1 MAKQQYAN
9 TEQRCQGARD
19 GGSDIMTIHET
30 KSFNPVW
37 EDASVL
43 VSDEHK
49 YLSMIVRL
57 TNELALDWNE
67 GRTDSCI
74 STSNALHYVLRELG
88 YPASLVRVT
97 TAVFPDAPKSWGTVL
112 GSDQRSTAA
121 SPGMWSGHLCCAV
134 GFDWLLDATLDQ
146 ANKPEWGDAKV
157 RPLAIPVH
165 STFFEGKTIFLSL
178 PGIRFRYSIFAK
190 QKGWVSPIYL
200 GTLNRSLLCLPS
212 RYLAIVDP
220 HLLIIS

>member
-1 MAKQQYAN
+1 
-9 TEQRCQGARD
+9 
-19 GGSDIMTIHET
+19 MTIHDT
-30 KSFNPVW
+30 KPFDPKW

-49 YLSMIVRL
+49 YLDTIVQL
-57 TNELALDWNE
+57 TNELALDWN
-67 GRTDSCI
+67 GGSPSSCI
-74 STSNALHYVLRELG
+74 STSHALHYVLRELG

-97 TAVFPDAPKSWGTVL
+97 TAVFPDARGSCGAVL
-112 GSDQRSTAA
+112 GSDQRSSAA

-165 STFFEGKTIFLSL
+165 STFFEGKTIFLRL
-178 PGIRFRYSIFAK
+178 PGVRFRYSIFARQNGWRSAPESRPSHWRPLAERILLELPMSWK
-190 QKGWVSPIYL
+190 FIQKSVVNEL
-200 GTLNRSLLCLPS
+200 
-212 RYLAIVDP
+212 LAIANEKP
-220 HLLIIS
+220 RRNQ